1 MHRFPEWGR
10 GEGGVVQKMERNG
23 MGAVRQLWSEADSL
37 RTRVAEANSLYGFFS
52 FESALSQ
59 RASHGHLRTSPAS
72 RAALIRLCAAPD
84 TRAAVL
90 SARPAE
96 VLQRRLRLH
105 RLAYVGVHGAD
116 VKAFGLRAV
125 TEPDLEDAEQLIQ
138 KLRRACS
145 GNEALRAKGLTIDDR
160 LWSLVLQLRN
170 AEPEARIAAAE
181 EFGKLVSSVG
191 LTLRQGPDCLEAV
204 PEGAHL
210 WRATLGL
217 LAGLRGALA
226 VYVGAGEADEEAFQI
241 LNRRSAITVHV
252 GKVPEGGTNARWQV
266 ENSGE
271 VIRLIHWLADAR
283 RQS

>member
-1 MHRFPEWGR
+1 MHKFSTGR
-10 GEGGVVQKMERNG
+10 GEGGGVQKTELNG
-23 MGAVRQLWSEADSL
+23 MGAVRQLWQEADSL
-37 RTRVAEANSLYGFFS
+37 RARVAEADALYGFFS
-52 FESALSQ
+52 FEAALSQ

-125 TEPDLEDAEQLIQ
+125 TEPNLADAEETIQ

-145 GNEALRAKGLTIDDR
+145 RVEALQVKGLTLDDR
-160 LWSLVLQLRN
+160 VWSLALQLRN
-170 AEPEARIAAAE
+170 AAPEARIAAAE
-181 EFGKLVSSVG
+181 EFGKLVSGVG
-191 LTLRQGPDCLEAV
+191 LSLRRGPDCLEAV
-204 PEGAHL
+204 PEGTHL
-210 WRATLGL
+210 WRAALGL
-217 LAGLRGALA
+217 LAGMRGALP
-226 VYVGAGEADEEAFQI
+226 VYVGAGEADEAAFQI

-252 GKVPEGGTNARWQV
+252 GEVPPGGTHARWQV
-266 ENSGE
+266 ADCGE

-283 RQS
+283 RKT

>member
-1 MHRFPEWGR
+1 
-10 GEGGVVQKMERNG
+10 VVQKTEQNG

-52 FESALSQ
+52 FEAALSQ
-59 RASHGHLRTSPAS
+59 RAANGHLRTSPAS

-90 SARPAE
+90 SSRPAE

-125 TEPDLEDAEQLIQ
+125 TEPNLEDAEQLIQ

-145 GNEALRAKGLTIDDR
+145 GNDALRAKGLTLDDR
-160 LWSLVLQLRN
+160 TWSLALQLRN

-204 PEGAHL
+204 PEGTQL

-217 LAGLRGALA
+217 LAGLRGALP

-252 GKVPEGGTNARWQV
+252 GPVPEGGTNARWQV

-283 RQS
+283 RKS

>member
-1 MHRFPEWGR
+1 
-10 GEGGVVQKMERNG
+10 
-23 MGAVRQLWSEADSL
+23 MGAVRPLWQEADSL
-37 RTRVAEANSLYGFFS
+37 RARVAEADALYGFFS

-125 TEPDLEDAEQLIQ
+125 TEPNLQDAEENVQ
-138 KLRRACS
+138 KLRRACHATES
-145 GNEALRAKGLTIDDR
+145 LRAKGLTLDDR
-160 LWSLVLQLRN
+160 IWSLALQLRN
-170 AEPEARIAAAE
+170 AEPQARIAAAE
-181 EFGKLVSSVG
+181 AFGVLVSAAG

-204 PEGAHL
+204 PEGTHL
-210 WRATLGL
+210 WQATLGL
-217 LAGLRGALA
+217 LAGLRGALPI
-226 VYVGAGEADEEAFQI
+226 YVGAGEADEEAFKV
-241 LNRRSAITVHV
+241 LNRRSGITVHV
-252 GKVPEGGTNARWQV
+252 GEVPEGGTSARWQV
-266 ENSGE
+266 KDSGE

-283 RQS
+283 RKS

>member
-1 MHRFPEWGR
+1 
-10 GEGGVVQKMERNG
+10 
-23 MGAVRQLWSEADSL
+23 MGAVRQLWQEADSL
-37 RTRVAEANSLYGFFS
+37 RTRVAEANAVFAFFS
-52 FESALSQ
+52 FEAALSQ

-96 VLQRRLRLH
+96 VLQHRLRLH

-125 TEPDLEDAEQLIQ
+125 TEPNLEDGEAAVQ
-138 KLRRACS
+138 KLRRACA
-145 GNEALRAKGLTIDDR
+145 GNEAFRAKGLTLDDR
-160 LWSLVLQLRN
+160 VWSLALQLRN
-170 AEPEARIAAAE
+170 AEPEARNLAAE

-191 LTLRQGPDCLEAV
+191 LTLRKGPDCLEAV
-204 PEGAHL
+204 PAGAHL

-217 LAGLRGALA
+217 LAGLRGALPI
-226 VYVGAGEADEEAFQI
+226 YVGAGEADEASFEV

-252 GKVPEGGTNARWQV
+252 GVIPAGGTNARWQV
-266 ENSGE
+266 ADTGE

-283 RQS
+283 RKM